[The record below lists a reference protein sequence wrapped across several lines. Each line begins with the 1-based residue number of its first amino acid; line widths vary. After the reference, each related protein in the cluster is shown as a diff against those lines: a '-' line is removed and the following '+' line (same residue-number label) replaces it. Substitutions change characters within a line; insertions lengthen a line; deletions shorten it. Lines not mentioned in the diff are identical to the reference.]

1 MTHYHSDVV
10 GSLLRPP
17 YLIEA
22 RGQLEAGRITA
33 TEFKRIEDRA
43 VDEVVALQEASGV
56 EAITDGEQRRYA
68 FWSHLTDSLAGYDKT
83 GGWGL
88 PFQDEKGE
96 EYILQRPVVV
106 EKLRPKR
113 NMCAEEFTYLRARAT
128 RPAKAT
134 FLSVM
139 QAAAYYD
146 VEKSCGAYPT
156 REAYLADIVEYTRRE
171 VEELIRLGCTYI
183 QVDGPQYAGL
193 ADPKIRAGYLKRG
206 GDPDKLLDTAIEM
219 DNAVI
224 DGHPDG
230 VTFALHIC
238 RGNVRS
244 KWYVSGGYDP
254 VAAKVFRETHF
265 QRFLLEYDDSRSGT
279 FAPLREMPE
288 DRTVVLGLVSSKKPR
303 LEAPDELKQRI
314 EEAAEFVSMERL
326 ALSPQCG
333 FATVLEGN
341 IITADDQQR
350 KLELVSQV
358 ARELWGSE

>member
-1 MTHYHSDVV
+1 MNYHSDVI

-22 RGQLEAGRITA
+22 REQLETGRISPA
-33 TEFKRIEDRA
+33 EFKRIEDRA
-43 VDEVVALQEASGV
+43 VDDVVSLQEASGV
-56 EAITDGEQRRYA
+56 EVITDGEMRRYA
-68 FWSHLTDSLAGYDKT
+68 FWSHLTDALEGYDKT

-88 PFQDEKGE
+88 PFRDEKDE
-96 EYILQRPVVV
+96 EYILKRPVVV

-113 NMCAEEFTYLRARAT
+113 NMCAEEFIYLRARAK
-128 RPAKAT
+128 RPIKAT

-146 VEKSCGAYPT
+146 VEKSGGAYPT
-156 REAYLADIVEYTRRE
+156 REAYLADIVDYTRRE

-193 ADPKIRAGYLKRG
+193 ADPKIREGYLKRG
-206 GDPDKLLDTAIEM
+206 GDPDKLLDAAIEA
-219 DNAVI
+219 DNAVV
-224 DGHPDG
+224 DGHSSD

-254 VAAKVFRETHF
+254 IAAKVFRDTHF
-265 QRFLLEYDDSRSGT
+265 QRFLLEYDDMRSGT
-279 FAPLREMPE
+279 FEPLKEMPE
-288 DRTVVLGLVSSKKPR
+288 DRSVVLGLISSKKPN
-303 LEAPDELKQRI
+303 LEPTDELKERI
-314 EEAAEFVSMERL
+314 DEAARLVPLERL

-341 IITADDQQR
+341 KITLEDQQR
-350 KLELVSQV
+350 KLELTARV
-358 ARELWGSE
+358 AGEVWGSA

>member
-10 GSLLRPP
+10 GSMLRPP

-22 RGQLEAGRITA
+22 RGQLEAGRISPA
-33 TEFKRIEDRA
+33 EFKRTEDRA
-43 VDEVVALQEASGV
+43 VDEVIAIQEAAGV
-56 EAITDGEQRRYA
+56 EVITDGEQRRYA
-68 FWSHLTDSLAGYDKT
+68 FWSHLTDALEGYDKT

-96 EYILQRPVVV
+96 EYILKRPVVV

-113 NMCAEEFTYLRARAT
+113 NMCAEEFIYLRARAK
-128 RPAKAT
+128 RPIKAT

-146 VEKSCGAYPT
+146 KEKSGGAYPT
-156 REAYLADIVEYTRRE
+156 REAYLADIVDYTRRE

-193 ADPKIRAGYLKRG
+193 ADPKIRDGYLKRG

-224 DGHPDG
+224 DGHSG
-230 VTFALHIC
+230 EVTFAPHIC

-254 VAAKVFRETHF
+254 IAAKVFRKTHF
-265 QRFLLEYDDSRSGT
+265 QRFLLEYDDLRSGT
-279 FAPLREMPE
+279 FEPLREMPE
-288 DRTVVLGLVSSKKPR
+288 DRSVVLGLVSSKKPQ

-314 EEAAEFVSMERL
+314 DEAAKLVLLEHL

-341 IITADDQQR
+341 IITMDDQRR
-350 KLELVSQV
+350 KLDLVAQV
-358 ARELWGSE
+358 AREVWGTA